1 MKKILLF
8 SVFVFHINLVNA
20 QPDTL
25 FHENFEAGGS
35 TFTLNTPDLSG
46 SSAAA
51 GYNQWVI
58 NSFYAGG
65 SGQLTCIGIP
75 TTFSVPPT
83 SFQPAGMTGGVATQ
97 YMHISSD
104 AAEAAGIFCCSYLAA
119 NGLCGNDE
127 YYFASMNSDINTVG
141 YDSVSFNFL
150 WLCAGGDNIYGELY
164 YSTDSGINWTL
175 ITIPTPQFKNQ
186 STWVMRSV
194 SMPMFAGQANL
205 KFGYRFVNEV
215 SFSAQDPG
223 FAIDEVSITATM
235 ASAPPVAAFSVSD
248 SSVCEGEC
256 VDFTDLS
263 TGSPASWFWIFQGS
277 STSFSTQQNPSQI
290 CYPTSGSYPVTLI
303 ATGPGG
309 SDTLTTTAVV
319 IVNSLPSQPVIT
331 ISGDTLFAPP
341 GYSYQWYLDSV
352 LIPGAVS
359 DTFITVTGGNYS
371 VVIIDMNGCTNV
383 SAPVPMTTGINE
395 FDSPYIEI
403 FPNPSNGLFTISGIP
418 TDTESIVTDA
428 AGRIV
433 WIGKIKET
441 MDLKHLVRGT
451 YILSVRYQEKEFRI
465 RFVIL

>member
-1 MKKILLF
+1 MKKLFLL
-8 SVFVFHINLVNA
+8 SLLLLSLSGLIA

-25 FHENFEAGGS
+25 FHENFESGGS
-35 TFTLNTPDLSG
+35 TFTLNTPDLNG

-65 SGQLTCIGIP
+65 TGQLTCFGLP
-75 TTFSVPPT
+75 TTFTVPPT
-83 SFQPAGMTGGVATQ
+83 SFQPAGTTGGVATQ

-127 YYFASMNSDINTVG
+127 YYFASMNSDINTSG

-175 ITIPTPQFKNQ
+175 VTIPNSQFKNQ
-186 STWVMRSV
+186 STWVIRSV
-194 SMPMFAGQANL
+194 SLPSFAGQTTIR
-205 KFGYRFVNEV
+205 FGYRFVNEV

-223 FAIDEVSITATM
+223 FGIDEVSITATF
-235 ASAPPVAAFSVSD
+235 AAAGPVAAFSVSD
-248 SSVCEGEC
+248 SSLCEGEC

-263 TGSPASWFWIFQGS
+263 TGSPTSWFWIFQGS

-290 CYPTSGSYPVTLI
+290 CYPASGSYPVTLI

-319 IVNSLPSQPVIT
+319 NVNSNPPQPVIT
-331 ISGDTLFAPP
+331 VSGDTLFAPP
-341 GYSYQWYLDSV
+341 GYFYQWYLDSV

-371 VVIIDMNGCTNV
+371 VVITDMNGCTNI
-383 SAPVPMTTGINE
+383 SSTVPMSTSITE
-395 FDSPYIEI
+395 FDSTCIEI
-403 FPNPSNGLFTISGIP
+403 FPNPSNGLFTISGNIP
-418 TDTESIVTDA
+418 GSDYQVIDQNGKTVWNGTTNEELDLRNLVPGIYII
-428 AGRIV
+428 RINDR
-433 WIGKIKET
+433 GK
-441 MDLKHLVRGT
+441 DLKK
-451 YILSVRYQEKEFRI
+451 ILLIQ
-465 RFVIL
+465 